1 MIDSA
6 ILAFYSWQDIIE
18 LLDWPDFLFAL
29 AYGIAALMAYNCA
42 RSSVDHRTLRRFW
55 TTSSIVLLVIGTDTV
70 LCFST
75 FITEWMREIA
85 RAGGWYE
92 TRHAVQYKVL
102 VGIGLASLLL
112 TGKLSRAIDTVWHL
126 VQMEVASIIIL
137 ICLFFLRT
145 VSFHDTDAVLGTRFA
160 QESLQTILELIGLG
174 LSLTGSR
181 WFLRNY

>member
-6 ILAFYSWQDIIE
+6 LLAFYSWQDTIE

-29 AYGIAALMAYNCA
+29 AYAIASLMAYNCA
-42 RSSVDHRTLRRFW
+42 RSSTDHRTLLRFW
-55 TTSSIVLLVIGTDTV
+55 TASAIVLLVIGTDTV

-85 RAGGWYE
+85 RIGGWYDS
-92 TRHAVQYKVL
+92 RHAVQYKVL

-126 VQMEVASIIIL
+126 VQMEVISIIML
-137 ICLFFLRT
+137 ISLFLLRT
-145 VSFHDTDAVLGTRFA
+145 VSFHDTDAVLGTRFG
-160 QESLQTILELIGLG
+160 QDSLQTIFELIGLG

-181 WFLRNY
+181 WFMRHY